1 MLCDIWPSKGR
12 PKLIKK
18 GYELHKNFFKKKLAK
33 RLDRIRINLIFIK
46 IKKIRDMKVTLALV
60 GLFAG
65 MTLVAFG
72 NLFGVLGLLP
82 IYLISQK

>member
-1 MLCDIWPSKGR
+1 
-12 PKLIKK
+12 
-18 GYELHKNFFKKKLAK
+18 
-33 RLDRIRINLIFIK
+33 
-46 IKKIRDMKVTLALV
+46 MKVTLALV

-82 IYLISQK
+82 IYLMSQK